1 MISSFVLLV
10 AIWTC
15 TKICK
20 VPSFH
25 YRNCLKF
32 FLVLSMLAVM
42 IQVSGKSSHFGSK
55 KLILSKKTPNKQ
67 VESFI
72 KLDFHLK

>member
-25 YRNCLKF
+25 YRDCLKF
-32 FLVLSMLAVM
+32 FLVLSILSVM

-55 KLILSKKTPNKQ
+55 KLILSKKLLI
-67 VESFI
+67 S
-72 KLDFHLK
+72 KLKAF

>member
-25 YRNCLKF
+25 YRECLKF
-32 FLVLSMLAVM
+32 FLVLSILSVM

-55 KLILSKKTPNKQ
+55 KLILSKKLLI
-67 VESFI
+67 S
-72 KLDFHLK
+72 KLKAF

>member
-15 TKICK
+15 TKLCK

-25 YRNCLKF
+25 YRDCLKF
-32 FLVLSMLAVM
+32 FLVLSILSVM

-55 KLILSKKTPNKQ
+55 KLFFQKNSQ
-67 VESFI
+67 
-72 KLDFHLK
+72 

>member
-20 VPSFH
+20 VPSFY
-25 YRNCLKF
+25 YRDCLKF
-32 FLVLSMLAVM
+32 FLVLSILSVM

-55 KLILSKKTPNKQ
+55 KLILSKKLPI
-67 VESFI
+67 S
-72 KLDFHLK
+72 KLKAF

>member
-15 TKICK
+15 TKICI

-25 YRNCLKF
+25 YRDCLKF
-32 FLVLSMLAVM
+32 FLVLSILSVM

-55 KLILSKKTPNKQ
+55 KLILSKKLPI
-67 VESFI
+67 S
-72 KLDFHLK
+72 KLKAF